1 MFGGEYRHNKDSKN
15 RVFMPAKLREELGE
29 TFVIAK
35 DIREA
40 CLKVYS
46 LSGWE
51 EYIAPLKAQNRKL
64 SEKILRFLH
73 SSLTQVTPDS
83 QGRVVIPQELVE
95 YASIERSIV
104 VVGGSDDTTKPGG
117 NALKNLIDTG
127 YKGDIYVVNP
137 KKVDIKIGD
146 VVLLKTSLGFQ
157 IFQAAF
163 SLVLPVLAAIAGYFL
178 MPEKESLQVLGILVG
193 FGLTAAIVTITS
205 RYLPPVKS
213 QIDRVL

>member
-35 DIREA
+35 DIRET

-73 SSLTQVTPDS
+73 ASLAQVTPDS

-95 YASIERSIV
+95 YAAIERNIV
-104 VVGGSDDTTKPGG
+104 VVGCGEY
-117 NALKNLIDTG
+117 AEIW
-127 YKGDIYVVNP
+127 
-137 KKVDIKIGD
+137 
-146 VVLLKTSLGFQ
+146 
-157 IFQAAF
+157 A
-163 SLVLPVLAAIAGYFL
+163 
-178 MPEKESLQVLGILVG
+178 ESTYDQNK
-193 FGLTAAIVTITS
+193 A
-205 RYLPPVKS
+205 
-213 QIDRVL
+213 QIDVAELIGELEELGL